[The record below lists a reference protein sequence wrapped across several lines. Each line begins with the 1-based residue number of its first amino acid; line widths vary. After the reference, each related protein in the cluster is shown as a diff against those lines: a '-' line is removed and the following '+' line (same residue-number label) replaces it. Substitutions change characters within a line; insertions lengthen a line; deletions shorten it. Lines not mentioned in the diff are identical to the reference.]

1 MAQEGDTKK
10 RKVATYT
17 YIGGKWRYTS
27 PSTARARAAAA
38 PAREPERPAARG
50 PSYPSVGSIFTT
62 APFQA
67 PRISAPP
74 AAPDIS
80 NFASLFMVGPPAA
93 PGRRATASILSPAGK
108 KPARQNPFLSA
119 FDYFKGDA

>member
-1 MAQEGDTKK
+1 MAQEGDTKRSK
-10 RKVATYT
+10 LATYA
-17 YIGGKWRYTS
+17 YSGGKWSYTGPIS
-27 PSTARARAAAA
+27 RVVQSANAARG
-38 PAREPERPAARG
+38 PERPAARG

-93 PGRRATASILSPAGK
+93 PGQRATASILSPAGK